1 MATSQR
7 LLAIAI
13 FAVLVAGI
21 ATAVVKD
28 SNEEPSAITPTQTAT
43 PTPTETFTFPG
54 PAPTDSESPLFPTDT
69 AEPTEPGAEPTE
81 TMTELP
87 RTGRGSVAL
96 PALLTLFLAIAG
108 GLLVRRTTR
117 ADS

>member
-13 FAVLVAGI
+13 FGLLVAGLVTV
-21 ATAVVKD
+21 AVKD
-28 SNEEPSAITPTQTAT
+28 SEEEPLVIAPTTS

-54 PAPTDSESPLFPTDT
+54 PLPTETDTGLFPTET
-69 AEPTEPGAEPTE
+69 PSEPGAEPTE

-87 RTGRGSVAL
+87 KTGDGSLAL
-96 PALLTLFLAIAG
+96 PALLTLILGAAG
-108 GLLVRRTTR
+108 AFFVRRAAR
-117 ADS
+117 SVS

>member
-13 FAVLVAGI
+13 FGLLVAGFVTV
-21 ATAVVKD
+21 AVKD
-28 SNEEPSAITPTQTAT
+28 SEEEPLVIPTTS

-54 PAPTDSESPLFPTDT
+54 PIPTATDTDTGLFPTET
-69 AEPTEPGAEPTE
+69 ETPSEPGPEPTE

-87 RTGRGSVAL
+87 KTGDGSLAM
-96 PALLTLFLAIAG
+96 PALLTLALGGAG
-108 GLLVRRTTR
+108 AFFVRRSAR
-117 ADS
+117 SNS

>member
-13 FAVLVAGI
+13 FGLLVAGI
-21 ATAVVKD
+21 ATAVVKGPD
-28 SNEEPSAITPTQTAT
+28 GEPSAITPTRSPT

-54 PAPTDSESPLFPTDT
+54 PIPTDSETPLFPTDT
-69 AEPTEPGAEPTE
+69 AEPTGPGAEPTE

-87 RTGRGSVAL
+87 RTGDGSLAM
-96 PALLTLFLAIAG
+96 PALLTLALAIAG
-108 GLLVRRTTR
+108 GLLVRRTAR
-117 ADS
+117 ANS

>member
-13 FAVLVAGI
+13 FGLLVAGI
-21 ATAVVKD
+21 ATALVKGPD
-28 SNEEPSAITPTQTAT
+28 GEPSAITPTQSAT

-54 PAPTDSESPLFPTDT
+54 PIPTESETGLFPTDT
-69 AEPTEPGAEPTE
+69 AEPTEPGVEPTE

-87 RTGRGSVAL
+87 RTGRGSVTM
-96 PALLTLFLAIAG
+96 PALLTLVLAIAG
-108 GLLVRRTTR
+108 GLAVRRAALDR
-117 ADS
+117 